1 MTMEIEPRE
10 GLYRKYIVS
19 RADQKPNENEEYF
32 VLRLDNNASDKVHV
46 EACRKAVLFY
56 ANEIK
61 DHLPELSKDLI
72 QRYGN

>member
-19 RADQKPNENEEYF
+19 RVDQKQNENEEYF
-32 VLRLDNNASDKVHV
+32 VLRLDNHASDKVHV